1 MNSKVAD
8 LLSLVLIVSTIAVT
22 AFLYADLPDPMPSHW
37 NVAGEVDAH
46 LSKPW
51 GVAILPLAAILIFG
65 LMKIVLR
72 FAPANDNK
80 EEVRRALAL
89 VQLVIVAFMCGVAIV
104 VLLEAMGI
112 DTRMNTLIFAGIGVL
127 FIVIGYAFRTVPKN
141 MIFGVR
147 TPWSF
152 ASDAAWR
159 STHRVGSWTFMLAGL
174 LLMANAFVRLN
185 LLWTIAA
192 VFALLL
198 FPAVYSYFAYRR
210 TRADGT
216 G

>member
-8 LLSLVLIVSTIAVT
+8 LLSLVLIVSTLAVT

-37 NVAGEVDAH
+37 NVAGEVDSY

-51 GVAILPLAAILIFG
+51 GVVILPLAAIFIFG
-65 LMKIVLR
+65 LMKLIAR
-72 FAPANDNK
+72 FAPADDNIDA
-80 EEVRRALAL
+80 VRRSLAL
-89 VQLVIVAFMCGVAIV
+89 VRLVIVAFMCGVGIL
-104 VLLEAMGI
+104 VLLEALGTATPMDRFI
-112 DTRMNTLIFAGIGVL
+112 YAGIGL
-127 FIVIGYAFRTVPKN
+127 IFIVIGLAFRTVPKN
-141 MIFGVR
+141 PLFGVR

-159 STHRVGSWTFMLAGL
+159 STHRVGSLTFMLAGL
-174 LLMANAFVRLN
+174 LMMANAFVRLN
-185 LLWTIAA
+185 LLWTIGG

-210 TRADGT
+210 AAG